1 MNTRGL
7 TDTIGII
14 DAPIAMN
21 LPIYKMFY
29 YLDDCIVGGS
39 VAAIKTMMNTQNST
53 L

>member
-21 LPIYKMFY
+21 LPIYK
-29 YLDDCIVGGS
+29 CSTIWTIVLL
-39 VAAIKTMMNTQNST
+39 VVVLQQ
-53 L
+53 